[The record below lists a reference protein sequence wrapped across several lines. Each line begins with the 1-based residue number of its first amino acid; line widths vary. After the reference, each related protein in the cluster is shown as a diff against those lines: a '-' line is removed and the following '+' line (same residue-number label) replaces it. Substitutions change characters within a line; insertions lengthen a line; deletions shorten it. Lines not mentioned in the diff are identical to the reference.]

1 MKHLSPKTEM
11 FDSSRKFR
19 VLKPMLFN
27 GISYESGDFF
37 PAEGV
42 DLPRLRKLY
51 DLNRIGMA
59 PSQEAI
65 GMALSQEAIR
75 KEAKERKPKATPEM
89 VVEKP
94 KKRGRPRKIR
104 E

>member
-1 MKHLSPKTEM
+1 
-11 FDSSRKFR
+11 
-19 VLKPMLFN
+19 
-27 GISYESGDFF
+27 
-37 PAEGV
+37 
-42 DLPRLRKLY
+42 
-51 DLNRIGMA
+51 MA